1 MYIIRSETVFDVN
14 MNSIDHYL
22 STSSSSLIKVL
33 VDLFPT
39 NHGALFVIKKKK
51 KWYRAFSLSRAI
63 ENKIKNDSVDKVKK
77 L

>member
-22 STSSSSLIKVL
+22 STSSSSPIKVL

-39 NHGALFVIKKKK
+39 NHGALFVIKKK
-51 KWYRAFSLSRAI
+51 I
-63 ENKIKNDSVDKVKK
+63 MV
-77 L
+77 

>member
-39 NHGALFVIKKKK
+39 NHGALFVIKKKS
-51 KWYRAFSLSRAI
+51 WYRAFSLSRAI